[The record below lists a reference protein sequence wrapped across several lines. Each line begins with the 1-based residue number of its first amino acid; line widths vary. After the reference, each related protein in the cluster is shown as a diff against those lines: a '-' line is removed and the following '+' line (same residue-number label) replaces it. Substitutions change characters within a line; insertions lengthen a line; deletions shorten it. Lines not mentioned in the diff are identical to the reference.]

1 MPNAEPGFMEFVE
14 AAREFFDGPQTQQAG
29 GSAGA
34 SDNVIDVEASTV
46 EVVDSP
52 VGENAPPPSS
62 APSQASSSGPGFTM
76 HISPEY
82 LLERLAWVIGSIDEM
97 HREVVASKASE
108 PFTNAWRLWYRDI
121 LVWRKRIE
129 ATKGANATKADYDR
143 LDAMLQRLSKWRAR
157 FAKEHHALEK
167 DKNDGLP
174 WYVWGGIIVGGF
186 YAARNALGGFLTDLV
201 S

>member
-1 MPNAEPGFMEFVE
+1 MPNAEPGFFEFVE
-14 AAREFFDGPQTQQAG
+14 AAREFFDGPQTKPDG

-52 VGENAPPPSS
+52 TVGEAPPPSS
-62 APSQASSSGPGFTM
+62 APSKSPGPGFTM

-108 PFTNAWRLWYRDI
+108 PFANAWRLWYRDI

-143 LDAMLQRLSKWRAR
+143 LDAMLQRLSKWRERLAR
-157 FAKEHHALEK
+157 ERHALEK
-167 DKNDGLP
+167 DKGDGLP

-186 YAARNALGGFLTDLV
+186 YAARNILGGFLTDLV